1 MGGIMQTMKF
11 NARDLLRIAA
21 AASIMTMV
29 SLSCAD
35 AAPANDDAEAQ
46 ARETWR
52 ESIVRTD
59 VPDEGCFY
67 ASYPSNAWLK
77 MACTEAP
84 NHPFIPR
91 RGAISDTVGNGA
103 DYAAKVSGLMSRSV
117 GSFPTVTGV
126 KNETGQL
133 GTNDYSLQ
141 LNSNFMSTAACNGHP
156 GCLAWE
162 QFVYASGYGVAFMQY
177 WLINYGTCP
186 SGWNTYSPD
195 CYKNSAAVS
204 VPDEAITALH
214 SLKLSGKAVARGKDT
229 LVFTAGTIAYSTTG
243 KDSVVDLATA
253 WQESEFNI
261 IGDGDGSEAAFN
273 TGSSIKVRIAVTDGS
288 TSAPTCVSNAGTT
301 GETNNLNLQSC
312 SAAGGTTP
320 HILFVESN

>member
-1 MGGIMQTMKF
+1 MK
-11 NARDLLRIAA
+11 NSTLMRVAA
-21 AASIMTMV
+21 VAGAMTVV
-29 SLSCAD
+29 SMSCAY

-52 ESIVRTD
+52 ESITRTD
-59 VPDEGCFY
+59 VPADGCFY
-67 ASYPSNAWLK
+67 ASYPSTVWLK

-91 RGAISDTVGNGA
+91 RGASNDTVGDGV
-103 DYAAKVSGLMSRSV
+103 DYAAGVSGLMSRSV
-117 GSFPTVTGV
+117 GSFPKVTKV
-126 KNETGQL
+126 TSETGLL

-141 LNSNFMSTAACNGHP
+141 LNSNFMTTAACNGHK

-177 WLINYGTCP
+177 WLIDYGTCP
-186 SGWNTYSPD
+186 SGWSSYSPD
-195 CYKNSAAVS
+195 CYKNSAAVA
-204 VPDEAITALH
+204 VPEEAVTALH
-214 SLKLSGKAVARGKDT
+214 SLKLSGKAVAAGRDT

-253 WQESEFNI
+253 WQESEFNV
-261 IGDGDGSEAAFN
+261 IGDGDGSQAVFN
-273 TGSSIKVRIAVTDGS
+273 TGSSIEVRIAVTDGS
-288 TSAPTCVSNAGTT
+288 TTAPTCVSNAGTT
-301 GETNNLNLQSC
+301 GETNNLNLLSC